1 MTTTHETK
9 GTGEFPLA
17 LYPGIGRLALDLVNG
32 SDAASKLIARPDW
45 KSLGRDRRPSRDRS
59 ALAEALTVSNRAW
72 GNDVA
77 DPIGRW
83 ASGEAVAVIAGQQ
96 AGLGGGP
103 LYTLAK
109 IGSLLAACRRLEQ
122 GGVPAVPFFWIATE
136 DHDFAEVSNLLF
148 QTDSAATLL
157 RSSRNPAVR
166 EPVGA
171 LPIPEDVRRQLAD
184 LVGEDQDWLKPG
196 VCFGDSF
203 AMLLARVLG
212 KREVVLVDSLL
223 PELRRSGAEIVGG
236 LSKSLV
242 EAGDALHARSR
253 AVEAA
258 GYRPQV
264 EPGPDGYYSL
274 LYSIEPSG
282 ERLPIVARSGAFAI
296 GSRKHSA
303 AELEKRLA
311 SAPETIS
318 TGALA
323 RPLLQDF
330 VFEPALFI
338 GGPAEVAYYAQATVL
353 HEMFGVAPPAIAL
366 RGHVLVAPAK
376 RMRALERYDV
386 GMPELFGPLEAAVN
400 RHEEELVKKVR
411 ETAGSGR
418 ESLDEIIREL
428 SALALGGDPGLERA
442 MKRSG
447 RRIDYHFQTMASRAE
462 RAIARRDEERWAA
475 LSRLQQILYPGG
487 QPQDRVAGWLGW
499 WLAYGDELVDRL
511 VEAAE
516 PDSATFRVVAI

>member
-1 MTTTHETK
+1 
-9 GTGEFPLA
+9 
-17 LYPGIGRLALDLVNG
+17 
-32 SDAASKLIARPDW
+32 
-45 KSLGRDRRPSRDRS
+45 
-59 ALAEALTVSNRAW
+59 
-72 GNDVA
+72 
-77 DPIGRW
+77 
-83 ASGEAVAVIAGQQ
+83 VAVIAGQQ

-109 IGSLLAACRRLEQ
+109 IGSLLAACSRLEE

-136 DHDFAEVSNLLF
+136 DHDFAEVSSLLF
-148 QTDSAATLL
+148 QTDSVATLL
-157 RSSRNPAVR
+157 RSSRSPAVR

-171 LPIPEDVRRQLAD
+171 LPIPEDLRRQLAD
-184 LVGEDQDWLKPG
+184 LVGEDEEWLKPG

-203 AMLLARVLG
+203 AILLARVLG
-212 KREVVLVDSLL
+212 RREIVLVDSLL
-223 PELRRSGAEIVGG
+223 PELRKAGAGIVEA
-236 LSKSLV
+236 LAKRLV
-242 EAGDALHARSR
+242 EAGESLHARSK
-253 AVEAA
+253 AIEAA

-274 LYSIEPSG
+274 LYAIEPDG
-282 ERLPIVARSGAFAI
+282 ERQPIVARNGAFAI
-296 GSRKHSA
+296 GARRFSA
-303 AELEKRLA
+303 AELEKRLGT
-311 SAPETIS
+311 APETIS

-323 RPLLQDF
+323 RPLLQDS

-353 HEMFGVAPPAIAL
+353 HEMFGVVPPAVAL

-376 RMRALERYDV
+376 RMRALERFGVD
-386 GMPELFGPLEAAVN
+386 MPELFGPLEVAVN
-400 RHEEELVKKVR
+400 RGEEELVVKVR
-411 ETAGSGR
+411 EAAGNGR
-418 ESLDEIIREL
+418 ASLDDAVREL
-428 SALALGGDPGLERA
+428 AALAVGGDPGLERA

-447 RRIDYHFQTMASRAE
+447 RRIDYHFQRMAARAE
-462 RAIARRDEERWAA
+462 RAIARKDEERWAA
-475 LSRLQQILYPGG
+475 LSRLQRILYPGG